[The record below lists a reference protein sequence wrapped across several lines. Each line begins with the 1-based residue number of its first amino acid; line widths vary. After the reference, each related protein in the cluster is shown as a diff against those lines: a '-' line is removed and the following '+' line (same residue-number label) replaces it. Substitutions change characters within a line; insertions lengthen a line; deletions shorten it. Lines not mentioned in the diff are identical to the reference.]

1 MKAGSWL
8 HSAAGDGYFESVDG
22 GNSWRRVVD
31 GLEPQYCWSIAI
43 SLADSKTLLLSTSK
57 SAYGAHYK
65 ESANSII
72 YRRTGSDAWKPVRK
86 GLPDPQ
92 GLRIPVVAAS
102 ASEPG
107 VFYCSTEGM
116 VYRSEDDG
124 LQWQKLAV
132 QWNSKATAKHATGM
146 AIVEEG

>member
-1 MKAGSWL
+1 MRL
-8 HSAAGDGYFESVDG
+8 F
-22 GNSWRRVVD
+22 
-31 GLEPQYCWSIAI
+31 SI
-43 SLADSKTLLLSTSK
+43 S
-57 SAYGAHYK
+57 
-65 ESANSII
+65 
-72 YRRTGSDAWKPVRK
+72 YRFPV
-86 GLPDPQ
+86 PCHDDPQ

-132 QWNSKATAKHATGM
+132 QWNSKATAEHATGM

>member
-1 MKAGSWL
+1 LISVLTAAILEHIAGGIVGVT
-8 HSAAGDGYFESVDG
+8 GDPVVA
-22 GNSWRRVVD
+22 RRI
-31 GLEPQYCWSIAI
+31 GIQRSPRR
-43 SLADSKTLLLSTSK
+43 LL
-57 SAYGAHYK
+57 
-65 ESANSII
+65 
-72 YRRTGSDAWKPVRK
+72 RDAWKPLRK

-102 ASEPG
+102 SSQPG

-132 QWNSKATAKHATGM
+132 QWNSKARAEHATGM